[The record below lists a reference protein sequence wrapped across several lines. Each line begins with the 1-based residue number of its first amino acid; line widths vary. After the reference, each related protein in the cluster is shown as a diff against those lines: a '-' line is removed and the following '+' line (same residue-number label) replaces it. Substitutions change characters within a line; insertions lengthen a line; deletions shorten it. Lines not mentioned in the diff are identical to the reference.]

1 MKWCSVNYRDVLDQS
16 FTEHHLNLCFIF
28 TALRDLDPFKMKKSF
43 LGEEGYPLRRVN
55 FRERL
60 YEKNVIPLPQLR
72 ADNNLAHCLAQSR

>member
-1 MKWCSVNYRDVLDQS
+1 
-16 FTEHHLNLCFIF
+16 
-28 TALRDLDPFKMKKSF
+28 MKKNC

-72 ADNNLAHCLAQSR
+72 ADNNLAHCLAQSRWSGWAAKTVSLPSKKDDSAKGFTILAMQTICSSC